1 MERMIRFLAARS
13 DEDLLKDWK
22 ILDQPMRATEEVRM
36 VRGLYLDEMVR
47 GLYLDEMEKRW
58 PRAFDYWLAS
68 FDNEKGIEDFMKYE
82 DPNYED
88 Q

>member
-1 MERMIRFLAARS
+1 MERLKRFIAARS

-22 ILDQPMRATEEVRM
+22 ILDQKQTTEEV
-36 VRGLYLDEMVR
+36 VMVR
-47 GLYLDEMEKRW
+47 GLYLDEMENRW
-58 PRAFDYWLAS
+58 PRALDYWLDYWLAS